1 MANARHPGDIARN
14 RPATWLAAGAA
25 ALAGAA
31 IFNRWSAAR
40 AERDHP
46 PIGAFVEVD
55 GTTVHYYQRGAG
67 PAIVLIHGSAS
78 LVDDFVVSGL
88 IDLLAERHRVIAF
101 DRPGY
106 GYTPRPRG
114 IDWTPERQAALL
126 VAACARLG
134 IDRPLVV
141 GHSWGTLPA
150 LAWALDHPQAISGL
164 ALLSGYY
171 FPTGRP
177 DAVMVAIAGAPG
189 IGDVFANTVAPLQT
203 RVTGPLGN
211 RMIFSPTD
219 PTDAFLADMPFA
231 LLLRPSQLRA
241 TAIDS
246 GQMPASAAR
255 LAPRYGELDLPI
267 AIVWGDGDKL
277 VKQEDQSPVLAE
289 QIPKAVATR
298 MEGVGHMVHH
308 TGPTRVAAAILAVA
322 DRI

>member
-1 MANARHPGDIARN
+1 MANVRKPIARSA
-14 RPATWLAAGAA
+14 PATWFGAGLAT
-25 ALAGAA
+25 LAGAA

-55 GTTVHYYQRGAG
+55 GMPVHYYQRGAG

-78 LVDDFVVSGL
+78 LVEDFVVSGL
-88 IDLLAERHRVIAF
+88 VDLLSHNHRVIAF

-106 GYTPRPRG
+106 GYTRRPRD
-114 IDWTPERQAALL
+114 IDWTPERQASLL
-126 VAACARLG
+126 VAACAQLG

-150 LAWALDHPQAISGL
+150 LAWALNNPEAISGL

-177 DAVMVAIAGAPG
+177 DAAIAAIAGAPG

-203 RVTGPLGN
+203 RITGPLGN
-211 RMIFSPTD
+211 KIIFSPAD
-219 PTDAFLADMPFA
+219 PTDAFLTNTPFA
-231 LLLRPSQLRA
+231 LMLRPSQLRA

-255 LAPRYGELDLPI
+255 LALRYDELDLPI

-277 VKQEDQSPVLAE
+277 VEQEDQSPVLAK
-289 QIPKAVATR
+289 QLPKAVETR
-298 MEGVGHMVHH
+298 IEGVGHMIHH
-308 TGPTRVAAAILAVA
+308 TSPSRVAAAILAVGHCP
-322 DRI
+322 

>member
-1 MANARHPGDIARN
+1 MANVRKPEDIARN
-14 RPATWLAAGAA
+14 RPATWLAVGAA

-31 IFNRWSAAR
+31 VFNRWSPAR

-46 PIGAFVEVD
+46 PIGAFVEID
-55 GTTVHYYQRGAG
+55 GTPVHYVQRGTG

-88 IDLLAERHRVIAF
+88 VDLLAEHHRVIAF

-106 GYTPRPRG
+106 GYTRRPRG
-114 IDWTPERQAALL
+114 IEWTPERQASLL
-126 VAACARLG
+126 VAASAQLG

-150 LAWALDHPQAISGL
+150 LAWALDYPQAISGL

-171 FPTGRP
+171 FPTGRA
-177 DAVMVAIAGAPG
+177 DAVMAAIAGAPG
-189 IGDVFANTVAPLQT
+189 IGDIVANTVAPLQT
-203 RVTGPLGN
+203 RVTGPIGN
-211 RMIFSPTD
+211 KMIFSPTD
-219 PTDAFLADMPFA
+219 PTDAFLAEMPFA
-231 LLLRPSQLRA
+231 LMLRPSQLRA

-255 LAPRYGELDLPI
+255 QAPRYGELDLPM
-267 AIVWGDGDKL
+267 AIIWGDGDKL

-298 MEGVGHMVHH
+298 LEGVGHMVHH
-308 TGPTRVAAAILAVA
+308 TDPTRVAAAILAVA
-322 DRI
+322 DRL